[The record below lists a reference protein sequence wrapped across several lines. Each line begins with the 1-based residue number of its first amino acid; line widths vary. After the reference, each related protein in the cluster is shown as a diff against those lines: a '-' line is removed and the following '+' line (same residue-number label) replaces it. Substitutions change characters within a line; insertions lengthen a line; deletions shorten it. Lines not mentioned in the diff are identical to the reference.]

1 MGSGVGCGGARQRC
15 RQVHKGGAWHNNI
28 RPGDLTKHASSA
40 GGSAH
45 NTVDLPSVLPSPRW
59 CKASHRRR
67 TAHDRTPHFHLTTTH
82 DVERNNDNNHTNHT
96 TTKNKL
102 HTNTYRVMALEHHY
116 RRSLRSRR
124 SPPARPPLAPPS
136 VDAAKKSLL
145 ASNGFCSNGAF
156 SHRVGVRY
164 SYVFFN
170 A

>member
-82 DVERNNDNNHTNHT
+82 DVERNNDNKHTNHT
-96 TTKNKL
+96 TTKKTNFTQT
-102 HTNTYRVMALEHHY
+102 HTESWHWSTITGAPSAHGGHHQHDLPWHHPQWMQPK
-116 RRSLRSRR
+116 SHCWPATGSAQTGH
-124 SPPARPPLAPPS
+124 SPTGL
-136 VDAAKKSLL
+136 V
-145 ASNGFCSNGAF
+145 
-156 SHRVGVRY
+156 
-164 SYVFFN
+164 
-170 A
+170 